1 MCGSGKNVNQEKQF
15 LHEPYMIY
23 GTFITASTKRHVAFA
38 EYHTSAR
45 EKLVCACMIAAPVI
59 GSQTLIGDDPSL
71 QAYQNE
77 EECFPFTEPWYV
89 VYRNFELD
97 PYFGQA
103 ATCIR
108 AVETSPYASG
118 STTADVLYSPDV
130 SVKVKLT
137 LTSSPGYSVKN
148 VITVESVDDASVK
161 FDLTAVYK
169 DCQKCKVFR
178 HSYINEGE
186 DDNYDNEGAIR
197 VVQWQAKEKDKKN
210 FRRALWRERGTRE
223 RRRSEGGSRE
233 KMAAPAEEAACLAM
247 GLGSSLFLVLPS
259 PRLNRR
265 SWCTAARRP
274 SEHRTQPLSSWTS
287 LLAYVP
293 APS

>member
-1 MCGSGKNVNQEKQF
+1 MAMSVILQ
-15 LHEPYMIY
+15 
-23 GTFITASTKRHVAFA
+23 
-38 EYHTSAR
+38 
-45 EKLVCACMIAAPVI
+45 LVCACMIAAPVI

-178 HSYINEGE
+178 HSYINEGQGCTFWKPE
-186 DDNYDNEGAIR
+186 SQLGVNDTCCDFIFD
-197 VVQWQAKEKDKKN
+197 
-210 FRRALWRERGTRE
+210 LL
-223 RRRSEGGSRE
+223 
-233 KMAAPAEEAACLAM
+233 C
-247 GLGSSLFLVLPS
+247 GSSPKY
-259 PRLNRR
+259 
-265 SWCTAARRP
+265 
-274 SEHRTQPLSSWTS
+274 QI
-287 LLAYVP
+287 YVP
-293 APS
+293 GCEGSG